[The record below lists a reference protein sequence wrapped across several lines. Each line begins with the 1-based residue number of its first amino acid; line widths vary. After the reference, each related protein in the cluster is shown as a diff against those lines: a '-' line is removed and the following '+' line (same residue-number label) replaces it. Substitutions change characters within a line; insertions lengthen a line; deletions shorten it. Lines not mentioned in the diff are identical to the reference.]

1 MKKNVNTSV
10 TTTAAAISARQV
22 ACEKVIK
29 SGVTLNGCLY
39 AEIPLDLIRVDVCY
53 QREIGGARW
62 PRINAMAAGWDA
74 NKANSVLVSYR
85 TDTQY
90 FFVLDGQG
98 RFVAAQKAGLKKITC
113 QILQNLELKDEAEAF
128 LTQDDNMTKISMH
141 DKCKAGVIAEHKD
154 CITLVNTL
162 ARYQIDMKEV
172 NGIGTAMEISAKNP
186 TEIDW
191 IFGLIVRTGWYGL
204 HNCFSRTT
212 LKSLHEL
219 YNKDFGKMDRI
230 ENVLVPIMT
239 ANRPDTFRN
248 VSELVFTK
256 SNKQGYLAMYQLY
269 TNMIVANRDTRM
281 KFLEKIAGMGIKVPA
296 IAKQAE

>member
-29 SGVTLNGCLY
+29 SGVTLNDCLY

-162 ARYQIDMKEV
+162 AHYQIDMKEV

-191 IFGLIVRTGWYGL
+191 IIGLIVRTGWYGL

-230 ENVLVPIMT
+230 ENVLVPVMT

-269 TNMIVANRDTRM
+269 TNMIVSNRDTRM